1 LARGINELNGVGG
14 KPGWAWIFIIEGII
28 TVVVAIISFWAVS
41 DSPRSATFLS
51 EAEVKEV
58 QNRLRD
64 DNEDLA
70 DYYDIKFMWIAF
82 ADWKIWLQCV

>member
-1 LARGINELNGVGG
+1 MNGVAG
-14 KPGWAWIFIIEGII
+14 KPGWAWIFIIEGIL
-28 TVVVAIISFWAVS
+28 TVFIAIISFWAVS

-58 QNRLRD
+58 QNRLRH

-70 DYYDIKFMWIAF
+70 DYYDIKFMWIAL